1 METEIFAAEDGRA
14 WAKVDT
20 GAMEEINWRKI
31 EPRRAFIAGQNAPC
45 LRSQCRNLMC
55 CLQKQ
60 FLPSSASPSEQIDLW
75 FTNIG
80 CAEFGES
87 ISDPLAPWCI
97 SKDVVF
103 FFVSHDQEH
112 NILGLS
118 NPSLLHFSEA
128 TNEITPSASICEL
141 AVGKSGVPKHSQENL
156 HPARAAKAHS
166 SGWYFPMPATSQCM

>member
-1 METEIFAAEDGRA
+1 VETEILAAEDGRA

-20 GAMEEINWRKI
+20 GVMEDISWREI
-31 EPRRAFIAGQNAPC
+31 EPRRVFIAGQNVPC
-45 LRSQCRNLMC
+45 LRSQCRNLIC
-55 CLQKQ
+55 CFQKL
-60 FLPSSASPSEQIDLW
+60 FLPFFGQPSQKIDLW

-112 NILGLS
+112 NIQELFDP
-118 NPSLLHFSEA
+118 NLLQLWEA
-128 TNEITPSASICEL
+128 THEIPPSAFATWRSENPECQTQADQKSPSRES
-141 AVGKSGVPKHSQENL
+141 GKKHS
-156 HPARAAKAHS
+156 
-166 SGWYFPMPATSQCM
+166 

>member
-20 GAMEEINWRKI
+20 GAMWGSSWRKI

-60 FLPSSASPSEQIDLW
+60 FLLSSASPSRKIDLW

-87 ISDPLAPWCI
+87 ISDPLAHWCL

-103 FFVSHDQEH
+103 LFVLHDQEH
-112 NILGLS
+112 NILELS
-118 NPSLLHFSEA
+118 NPNLLHFPEA
-128 TNEITPSASICEL
+128 THEIPPSASATWRSENLECQTQADQKSPSRES
-141 AVGKSGVPKHSQENL
+141 GKKHS
-156 HPARAAKAHS
+156 
-166 SGWYFPMPATSQCM
+166 